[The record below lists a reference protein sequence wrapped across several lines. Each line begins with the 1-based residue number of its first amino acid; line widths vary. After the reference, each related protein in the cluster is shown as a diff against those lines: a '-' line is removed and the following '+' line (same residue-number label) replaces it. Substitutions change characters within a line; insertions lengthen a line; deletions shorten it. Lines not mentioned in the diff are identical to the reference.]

1 MLELATPETAD
12 TIAPA
17 VAGLSLG
24 ISLAGAPG
32 PVQAVLLSETV
43 RGGLGRGFRALAGA
57 SVTFG
62 SLLVAL
68 ALGVSL
74 APPAG
79 TVLRILKV
87 VGGALLVWLAIDG
100 IRSAGR
106 IEGSA
111 GRRGLPPPARGAL
124 AVLLNPGAWLFLA
137 AVASPL
143 FADAALQGGR
153 AGSLLAAVALIAG
166 LAVGDG
172 AVVLLGIGVRR
183 AGERVGMW
191 VRRVLAVA
199 LAGVGVWLMIDG
211 VIA

>member
-1 MLELATPETAD
+1 MATPEAAD
-12 TIAPA
+12 TVPPV

-24 ISLAGAPG
+24 ITLAGAPG
-32 PVQAVLLSETV
+32 PVQAVLLGEAV

-62 SLLVAL
+62 SLLMAL
-68 ALGVSL
+68 AVGLSL
-74 APPAG
+74 APPTGA
-79 TVLRILKV
+79 VLRILKV

-100 IRSAGR
+100 FRSAGR

-111 GRRGLPPPARGAL
+111 ERRGLPPAARGAL

-183 AGERVGMW
+183 AGKRVATM

-199 LAGVGVWLMIDG
+199 LGGVGVWLMIDG